1 MAYVYPSKGRPS
13 WAVLLWFMINYT
25 GPPGSTRPSRRFRS
39 RARSAARTCRTSSN
53 WARHRGRASSPSHP
67 RYLDSDGFAAPVFFL
82 IPQRCRRSF
91 EPALARR
98 RSVSPSPHS
107 RPSRRRHLRHRACFR
122 RRPIHLRCRPCF
134 RHRRM
139 HPYGWNSHPLRPA
152 RSCFLRAVRI
162 TQGRPKLPPS
172 HFRHPAHAVGTMPRQ
187 RPQT

>member
-1 MAYVYPSKGRPS
+1 VAKYSFLARFRGRRR
-13 WAVLLWFMINYT
+13 AR
-25 GPPGSTRPSRRFRS
+25 GSTSVPDRRLRFAGDK
-39 RARSAARTCRTSSN
+39 RAGLGDRGGDAGARRGGHRCVLGGVPPAGAPRRREPGAPPAAR
-53 WARHRGRASSPSHP
+53 GFLFSH
-67 RYLDSDGFAAPVFFL
+67 
-82 IPQRCRRSF
+82 PQRCRRSF

-134 RHRRM
+134 RHRGIHR
-139 HPYGWNSHPLRPA
+139 YWWNSHPLRPA
-152 RSCFLRAVRI
+152 RSCLLRAVCI

-187 RPQT
+187 RTQT